1 MNNFQLEDTTKW
13 CHWRKQEREKNP
25 RIEWKWKQHTKN
37 ASTKTALRGKFIVL
51 SVYTQ
56 MSEV

>member
-1 MNNFQLEDTTKW
+1 MSLKKARE
-13 CHWRKQEREKNP
+13 RKKNP